1 MPVLPALFP
10 ATAKRGLWNIYQLY
24 AEHFP
29 AKWVRFA
36 VRKCSRLII
45 CAYSDRKTGLTF
57 AEYALV
63 GRKRGTILEAENH
76 PAVSRNEATVTS
88 ALPKASTILA
98 SLGQAAF
105 VWDIATDAMAWSDHA
120 GSVFADIP
128 LPRLASGAEF
138 SRLIEPVRSIRSDA
152 LGHSP
157 PVRGGDGAPYRIEYG
172 VRASTSAP
180 VLWIEESGCW
190 FAGADGRP
198 ARAQGIV
205 RINNERHARDQQ
217 LMKLSRHDP
226 LTGELNRTHLVA
238 SLAEAI
244 EEAARFRTS
253 CAFMLIGIDH
263 LARINDAFGFDVA
276 DAVISEV
283 AGRIRARLRGGD
295 VLGRFSGNKFGLIL
309 KNCTVDD
316 MNIAAERF
324 LAGIRDDVVPTKSG
338 PVAVTA
344 SIGAV
349 SVPRYARNAD
359 EAINRAHETLDMAKR
374 RRAGSFSL
382 WRPNVERDAQRRVNI
397 RVTDEIVT
405 ALNERRIVMAFEPV
419 VEARSRDAAFYE
431 CLIRMEQDDGQVL
444 LAPDIVPVAEKLGL
458 IRLVDHRVLEL
469 VVAELAASPDVQL
482 SLNISPDT
490 TMDPDWWASIES
502 LMRAHP
508 GVAERLIVEIT
519 ETVAIQD
526 IDDVR
531 GFVTR
536 LKNFGSRIAIDDFG
550 AGYTSFRNLRKLGV
564 DIVKIDGAFVQN
576 IARSADDRAFVQT
589 LIDLARRLQIK
600 TVAEWVQDD
609 ESAVMLR
616 EWGCDYIQ
624 GRLIGLASSE
634 RPWQTPTGAV
644 LPAAG

>member
-1 MPVLPALFP
+1 MIPAP
-10 ATAKRGLWNIYQLY
+10 PQ
-24 AEHFP
+24 
-29 AKWVRFA
+29 
-36 VRKCSRLII
+36 
-45 CAYSDRKTGLTF
+45 
-57 AEYALV
+57 
-63 GRKRGTILEAENH
+63 
-76 PAVSRNEATVTS
+76 
-88 ALPKASTILA
+88 ASSILA
-98 SLGQAAF
+98 SLDQAAF
-105 VWDIATDAMAWSDHA
+105 VWDVASDGMVWTDHA
-120 GSVFADIP
+120 TSVFQDIP
-128 LPRLASGAEF
+128 AAALASGAEF
-138 SRLIEPVRSIRSDA
+138 SKLIEPVRSIRTDA
-152 LGHSP
+152 LANSSSAD
-157 PVRGGDGAPYRIEYG
+157 RGVGAPYRIEYG
-172 VRASTSAP
+172 VRASTSAA

-198 ARAQGIV
+198 ARVQGIV
-205 RINNERHARDQQ
+205 RIDNERHAREEQ
-217 LMKLSRHDP
+217 LLKLSRHDP

-238 SLAEAI
+238 ALAEAI
-244 EEAARFRTS
+244 EEATRFRAS
-253 CAFMLIGIDH
+253 FAFMLIGIDH

-276 DAVISEV
+276 DEVISDV
-283 AGRIRARLRGGD
+283 ARRIRARLRGGD
-295 VLGRFSGNKFGLIL
+295 VLGRFSGNKFGLVL

-316 MNIAAERF
+316 MNVAAERF
-324 LAGIRDDVVPTKSG
+324 LAGIRDDVVPTRSG
-338 PVAVTA
+338 PVSVTA

-359 EAINRAHETLDMAKR
+359 EAVNRAQETLDMAKR
-374 RRAGSFSL
+374 RRAGSFSM

-419 VEARSRDAAFYE
+419 VDARTRAPAFHE
-431 CLIRMEQDDGQVL
+431 CLVRMEQDDGQFL

-469 VVAELAASPDVQL
+469 VVAELAASPGVQL
-482 SLNISPDT
+482 SLNISPAT
-490 TMDPDWWASIES
+490 TMDPDWSASIES

-564 DIVKIDGAFVQN
+564 DIVKIDGAFIQN

-589 LIDLARRLQIK
+589 LIDLARRLGIK

-616 EWGCDYIQ
+616 DWGCDYIQ
-624 GRLIGLASSE
+624 GRLIGLASSD
-634 RPWQTPTGAV
+634 RPWNRPGESV

>member
-1 MPVLPALFP
+1 
-10 ATAKRGLWNIYQLY
+10 
-24 AEHFP
+24 
-29 AKWVRFA
+29 
-36 VRKCSRLII
+36 
-45 CAYSDRKTGLTF
+45 
-57 AEYALV
+57 
-63 GRKRGTILEAENH
+63 
-76 PAVSRNEATVTS
+76 VTS

-105 VWDIATDAMAWSDHA
+105 VWDIATDAIVWSDHVSA
-120 GSVFADIP
+120 VFADIP
-128 LPRLASGAEF
+128 PASLAKGAEF
-138 SRLIEPVRSIRSDA
+138 SRLIEPVRSIRADA
-152 LGHSP
+152 LAHSSSAH
-157 PVRGGDGAPYRIEYG
+157 GAEGAPYRIEYG
-172 VRASTSAP
+172 VRTSTSEP
-180 VLWIEESGCW
+180 VLWIEETGRW
-190 FAGADGRP
+190 FAGPDGRP
-198 ARAQGIV
+198 VRAQGIV
-205 RINNERHARDQQ
+205 RINNERHAREEQ
-217 LMKLSRHDP
+217 LLKLSRRDP
-226 LTGELNRTHLVA
+226 LTGELNRTHLMA

-244 EEAARFRTS
+244 EESARFRTS
-253 CAFMLIGIDH
+253 SAFMLIAIDH

-283 AGRIRARLRGGD
+283 AKRIRSRLRGGD

-316 MNIAAERF
+316 MNVAAERF
-324 LAGIRDDVVPTKSG
+324 LAGIRDEVVPTQSG
-338 PVAVTA
+338 PVSVTA

-349 SVPRYARNAD
+349 SVPRYARAAA
-359 EAINRAHETLDMAKR
+359 EAINRAHETLDTAKR
-374 RRAGSFSL
+374 RRAGSFAV

-419 VEARSRDAAFYE
+419 VDARSRDTAFYE

-444 LAPDIVPVAEKLGL
+444 LAPDIVPVAERLGL

-469 VVAELAASPDVQL
+469 VVAELAGSPNVQL

-490 TMDPDWWASIES
+490 TMDPDWWSSIES

-526 IDDVR
+526 IDDLR

-576 IARSADDRAFVQT
+576 IARSADDRAFVHT
-589 LIDLARRLQIK
+589 LIDLARRLHIK
-600 TVAEWVQDD
+600 TVAEWVQD
-609 ESAVMLR
+609 EEAAIMLR
-616 EWGCDYIQ
+616 DWGCDYIQ
-624 GRLIGLASSE
+624 GRLIGLASSA
-634 RPWQTPTGAV
+634 RPWSAPVAEL
-644 LPAAG
+644 LPAAS

>member
-1 MPVLPALFP
+1 M
-10 ATAKRGLWNIYQLY
+10 
-24 AEHFP
+24 
-29 AKWVRFA
+29 
-36 VRKCSRLII
+36 
-45 CAYSDRKTGLTF
+45 TF
-57 AEYALV
+57 
-63 GRKRGTILEAENH
+63 
-76 PAVSRNEATVTS
+76 

-105 VWDIATDAMAWSDHA
+105 VWDIATDAMTWSDHA
-120 GSVFADIP
+120 NAVFSDIP
-128 LPRLASGAEF
+128 AASLASGAEF
-138 SRLIEPVRSIRSDA
+138 SRLIEPTRSVRSDA
-152 LGHSP
+152 LSNSP
-157 PVRGGDGAPYRIEYG
+157 PARGGESVPYRLEYG
-172 VRASTSAP
+172 VRTSTSEP
-180 VLWIEESGCW
+180 VLWIEETGCW
-190 FAGADGRP
+190 FAGPDGRP

-205 RINNERHARDQQ
+205 RINNERHARDEQ
-217 LMKLSRHDP
+217 LLKLSRHDP

-238 SLAEAI
+238 ALAEAI
-244 EEAARFRTS
+244 EEASRFRTS
-253 CAFMLIGIDH
+253 CAFLLIGIDH

-283 AGRIRARLRGGD
+283 AKRIRSRLRGGD

-309 KNCTVDD
+309 KNCTIDD
-316 MNIAAERF
+316 MNVAAERF
-324 LAGIRDDVVPTKSG
+324 LAGIRDEVVPTQSG
-338 PVAVTA
+338 PVSVTV

-349 SVPRYARNAD
+349 TVPRHARNAN
-359 EAINRAHETLDMAKR
+359 EAINRAHETLDGAKR

-405 ALNERRIVMAFEPV
+405 ALNERRIAMAFEPV
-419 VEARSRDAAFYE
+419 EEARSRDTAFYE

-444 LAPDIVPVAEKLGL
+444 LAPDIVPVAERLGL

-469 VVAELAASPDVQL
+469 VVAELAAAPSVQL

-526 IDDVR
+526 IDDLR

-589 LIDLARRLQIK
+589 LIDLARRLDIK

-616 EWGCDYIQ
+616 DWGCDYIQ
-624 GRLIGLASSE
+624 GRLIGLASSR
-634 RPWQTPTGAV
+634 RPWGPVEAV
-644 LPAAG
+644 LPAAS

>member
-1 MPVLPALFP
+1 M
-10 ATAKRGLWNIYQLY
+10 
-24 AEHFP
+24 
-29 AKWVRFA
+29 
-36 VRKCSRLII
+36 
-45 CAYSDRKTGLTF
+45 
-57 AEYALV
+57 
-63 GRKRGTILEAENH
+63 
-76 PAVSRNEATVTS
+76 TS
-88 ALPKASTILA
+88 ALPRISLPKASTILA

-105 VWDIATDAMAWSDHA
+105 VWDIATDVIIWSDHA
-120 GSVFADIP
+120 NAVFSDIP
-128 LPRLASGAEF
+128 AASLRTGAELAK
-138 SRLIEPVRSIRSDA
+138 LIEPERSIRTDA
-152 LGHSP
+152 LKQSQP
-157 PVRGGDGAPYRIEYG
+157 SQRGEGAPYRIEYG
-172 VRASTSAP
+172 VRTSISAP
-180 VLWIEESGCW
+180 VLWIEETGCW
-190 FAGADGRP
+190 FAGSDGKP
-198 ARAQGIV
+198 VRAQGIV
-205 RINNERHARDQQ
+205 RINNERRARDEQ
-217 LMKLSRHDP
+217 LLKLSRHDP

-244 EEAARFRTS
+244 EEASRFRTS
-253 CAFMLIGIDH
+253 SALMLIGIDH
-263 LARINDAFGFDVA
+263 LARVNDAFGFDVA

-283 AGRIRARLRGGD
+283 ALRIRARLRGGD

-316 MNIAAERF
+316 INVAAERF
-324 LAGIRDDVVPTKSG
+324 LAGIRNDVVPTKSG
-338 PVAVTA
+338 PVSVTA

-349 SVPRYARNAD
+349 GVPRYARSAD

-374 RRAGSFSL
+374 RRAGSFLL

-405 ALNERRIVMAFEPV
+405 ALNERRMVMAFEPV
-419 VEARSRDAAFYE
+419 VEAGSRAAAFYE
-431 CLIRMEQDDGQVL
+431 CLIRMEQEDGQVL

-469 VVAELAASPDVQL
+469 VVAELAASPNVQL

-502 LMRAHP
+502 LMSAHP

-526 IDDVR
+526 IGDLR
-531 GFVTR
+531 GFVMR
-536 LKNFGSRIAIDDFG
+536 LKNLGSRIAIDDFG

-600 TVAEWVQDD
+600 TVAEWVQD
-609 ESAVMLR
+609 EEAAIMLR
-616 EWGCDYIQ
+616 DWGCDFIQ

-634 RPWQTPTGAV
+634 RPWGAGSETA
-644 LPAAG
+644 LPAAS

>member
-1 MPVLPALFP
+1 
-10 ATAKRGLWNIYQLY
+10 
-24 AEHFP
+24 
-29 AKWVRFA
+29 
-36 VRKCSRLII
+36 
-45 CAYSDRKTGLTF
+45 
-57 AEYALV
+57 
-63 GRKRGTILEAENH
+63 
-76 PAVSRNEATVTS
+76 VTL
-88 ALPKASTILA
+88 APPQASTILA
-98 SLGQAAF
+98 LLGQAAF
-105 VWDIATDAMAWSDHA
+105 VWDIVTDEIAWSDHA
-120 GSVFADIP
+120 ASVFPD
-128 LPRLASGAEF
+128 LPALARASGLEF
-138 SRLIEPVRSIRSDA
+138 SKLIEPVRSIRTDA
-152 LGHSP
+152 LSP
-157 PVRGGDGAPYRIEYG
+157 SPLARSGDGAPYRIEYG
-172 VRASTSAP
+172 VRVSTSAP
-180 VLWIEESGCW
+180 VIWIEESGSW
-190 FAGADGRP
+190 FADADGRP
-198 ARAQGIV
+198 VRAQGIV
-205 RINNERHARDQQ
+205 RLNNERHARDEQ
-217 LMKLSRHDP
+217 LLKLSRHDP
-226 LTGELNRTHLVA
+226 LTGELNRTHLIA
-238 SLAEAI
+238 SLAETV
-244 EEAARFRTS
+244 EEMTRFRSS

-283 AGRIRARLRGGD
+283 AARVRARLRAGD

-316 MNIAAERF
+316 MNTAAERF
-324 LAGIRDDVVPTKSG
+324 LDGIRDEVVPTKSG
-338 PVAVTA
+338 PVSVTA

-349 SVPRYARNAD
+349 SVPRYARRAD
-359 EAINRAHETLDMAKR
+359 EAVNRAQETLDMAKR

-382 WRPNVERDAQRRVNI
+382 WRPNIERDAQRRVNI

-419 VEARSRDAAFYE
+419 VEARSRAAAFYE
-431 CLIRMEQDDGQVL
+431 CLVRMERDNGQVL
-444 LAPDIVPVAEKLGL
+444 LAPDVVPVAERLGL

-469 VVAELAASPDVQL
+469 VVAELAASPEVRL

-526 IDDVR
+526 IEDVR

-536 LKNFGSRIAIDDFG
+536 LKNYGSRIAIDDFG

-589 LIDLARRLQIK
+589 LIDLARRLEIK
-600 TVAEWVQDD
+600 TVAEWVQDE
-609 ESAVMLR
+609 ESAAMLS

-624 GRLIGLASSE
+624 GQLIGLASSK
-634 RPWQTPTGAV
+634 RPWNTQAETD
-644 LPAAG
+644 LPAAS

>member
-1 MPVLPALFP
+1 
-10 ATAKRGLWNIYQLY
+10 
-24 AEHFP
+24 
-29 AKWVRFA
+29 
-36 VRKCSRLII
+36 
-45 CAYSDRKTGLTF
+45 
-57 AEYALV
+57 
-63 GRKRGTILEAENH
+63 
-76 PAVSRNEATVTS
+76 VTS

-105 VWDIATDAMAWSDHA
+105 VWDLATDAIVWSEQA
-120 GSVFADIP
+120 NAVFSDIP
-128 LPRLASGAEF
+128 AASLASGAEF
-138 SRLIEPVRSIRSDA
+138 SRLIEPQRSIRTEA
-152 LGHSP
+152 LSHSAP
-157 PVRGGDGAPYRIEYG
+157 AKRGEGAPYRIEYG
-172 VRASTSAP
+172 VRTSTSEP
-180 VLWIEESGCW
+180 VLWIEETGCW
-190 FAGADGRP
+190 FAGPDGKP

-205 RINNERHARDQQ
+205 RINNERHARDEQ
-217 LMKLSRHDP
+217 LLRLSRHDP
-226 LTGELNRTHLVA
+226 LTGELNRTHLIA
-238 SLAEAI
+238 ALAEAI
-244 EEAARFRTS
+244 EEATRFRTS

-283 AGRIRARLRGGD
+283 ARRIRLRLRGGD
-295 VLGRFSGNKFGLIL
+295 VLGRFSGNKFGLVL

-316 MNIAAERF
+316 MNVAAERF
-324 LAGIRDDVVPTKSG
+324 LAGIRDEVVPTNSG
-338 PVAVTA
+338 PVSVTA

-349 SVPRYARNAD
+349 SVPRYARNAN
-359 EAINRAHETLDMAKR
+359 EAINRAHETLDGAKH
-374 RRAGSFSL
+374 RRAGSFAL
-382 WRPNVERDAQRRVNI
+382 WRPNVERDAQRKVNI

-419 VEARSRDAAFYE
+419 VEAASRVTSFYE
-431 CLIRMEQDDGQVL
+431 CLIRMEQDDGRML

-469 VVAELAASPDVQL
+469 VVAELAASPNVQL
-482 SLNISPDT
+482 SLNISPET
-490 TMDPDWWASIES
+490 TMDPDWWGSIES
-502 LMRAHP
+502 LMHAHP

-526 IDDVR
+526 IDDLR

-589 LIDLARRLQIK
+589 LIDLARRLDIK
-600 TVAEWVQDD
+600 TVAEWVQDE
-609 ESAVMLR
+609 ESGLMLR
-616 EWGCDYIQ
+616 DWGCDYIQ

-634 RPWQTPTGAV
+634 RPWQRPAAPA